1 MADSEPKIIPQSAE
15 SAYEQSERLEKAIEE
30 SKRASNDAI
39 ARLDQ
44 QQ

>member
-1 MADSEPKIIPQSAE
+1 MADSGSQIIPQSAE
-15 SAYEQSERLEKAIEE
+15 SAQEQSERLEKAIDE